1 MTVDSPAAAHGNIL
15 IVDDEPQLQILIQR
29 ILSRAG
35 YECTIF
41 GNGRDVLSALD
52 AEVER
57 AGPAGWSP
65 WDLLL
70 LDVTLPDIVGFDLL
84 EDIRKRRGFENV
96 PVLFMSGARLAHEDI
111 ERGLELGALDYL
123 PKPFRSTIL
132 VAKVRNFAELG
143 RFRRLAHQTALA
155 LEESEA
161 WHRELF
167 DGSRQGIVV
176 FDENFTVIRGNP
188 AAAQLFRTT
197 PDRLKGITPRQF
209 VSSEDWESAERE
221 MASLRRTG
229 FLHRSLWSLRRSGGT
244 TFWAR
249 VHIDRVSLLG
259 KLRYVAFFEDATER
273 VESQRRIAEL
283 SEFRANLIEN
293 ANVWISTMDLDGNV
307 TTWNR
312 AAEAMSGYSAAEVL
326 GHAGIWERLYPD
338 PSYCQ
343 DVRAKLLAV
352 ITDAASGELETPIM
366 RKDGRR
372 RIIAWT
378 ANPMLGPDNRPVGL
392 ICVGQDVTER
402 RRMEEDL
409 RRHSER
415 LEDLVAERTQTIHRL
430 ERERA
435 EAEKFVAQGQVAAAI
450 AHEINNPLATIQN
463 CMTIISEG
471 NLSDSETRR
480 YFDLMRKEVERIGR
494 IVSQTYD
501 LYQPLAQ
508 QASLVQVNE
517 ILGGLLQ
524 TLEQKL
530 RQKGIVVQDRRSPD
544 LPRIFAPPGFLTQ
557 IFFNVIRN
565 AMDAMNAGGQ
575 LEILTA
581 QRDNQAI
588 IEIADTGPG
597 IAAEDLPRVF
607 EPFFTTRRGH
617 GRDSGLGLGLS
628 ISRSLVEALQGSIA
642 VVSTSPRGTRMRIS
656 LPLG

>member
-1 MTVDSPAAAHGNIL
+1 MQSPAAAHGNIL
-15 IVDDEPQLQILIQR
+15 VVDDDPQLQILIER

-35 YECTIF
+35 FACTLCAD
-41 GNGRDVLSALD
+41 GREVLNALD

-70 LDVTLPDIVGFDLL
+70 LDVTLPDILGFDLL
-84 EDIRKRRGFENV
+84 EAIRKRRGFENV
-96 PVLFMSGARLAHEDI
+96 PVLFMSGARLANEDI

-123 PKPFRSTIL
+123 AKPFRSAIL
-132 VAKVRNFAELG
+132 LAKVRNFAELG

-167 DGSRQGIVV
+167 HGSSQGIIVM
-176 FDENFTVIRGNP
+176 DENFTVLRGNP

-197 PDRLKGITPRQF
+197 PDRLKGITPPQF
-209 VSSEDWESAERE
+209 IPSEDWEMAERE
-221 MASLRRTG
+221 METLRRTG
-229 FLHRSLWSLRRSGGT
+229 SLHRSLWSLRRSGDT
-244 TFWAR
+244 TFWAH
-249 VHIDRVSLLG
+249 VHIDRVPLWG
-259 KLRYVAFFEDATER
+259 KPCYVAFLEDATER
-273 VESQRRIAEL
+273 VESQQRIAEL

-338 PSYCQ
+338 PFYCQ
-343 DVRAKLLAV
+343 EVRAKLMAV
-352 ITDAASGELETPIM
+352 ISSTTGGELETPIM

-378 ANPMLGPDNRPVGL
+378 ANAMLGTDNRPIGL
-392 ICVGQDVTER
+392 ICVGQDVTDR

-435 EAEKFVAQGQVAAAI
+435 EAEKFAAQGQVAAAI

-471 NLSDSETRR
+471 NPASPEIRR

-508 QASLVQVNE
+508 QAALVQVND

-530 RQKGIVVQDRRSPD
+530 RQKGITLLDHRAPD
-544 LPRIFAPPGFLTQ
+544 LPKILAPPGFLTQ

-575 LEILTA
+575 LEILTT
-581 QRDNQAI
+581 QHDKKVI
-588 IEIADTGPG
+588 TEIADTGPG
-597 IAAEDLPRVF
+597 IAPEHLPHVF
-607 EPFFTTRRGH
+607 EPFFTTRRGR

-628 ISRSLVEALQGSIA
+628 ISRSLVEALQGNIA
-642 VVSTSPRGTRMRIS
+642 VVSTSPRGTRIRIS
-656 LPLG
+656 LPSG